1 MATWVRTRTFLGGL
15 ALVSGIACASLCAS
29 PSRAASLAGDTIN
42 GTLNFCTLGNGGNV
56 FTSPS
61 GAAPLTFEYSDGSN
75 DDTATFSATMLTIED
90 QVTDTACGWGMSFTD
105 VTTAFPSLTLIS
117 SNFAPDLTFDLTG
130 GVIDI
135 SWDGILTGPA
145 DFIAVFNIDGDLPTP
160 EPGSLAVFGVAL
172 VGVGLIRQR
181 RRHAE
186 LSPMVA

>member
-1 MATWVRTRTFLGGL
+1 M
-15 ALVSGIACASLCAS
+15 
-29 PSRAASLAGDTIN
+29 
-42 GTLNFCTLGNGGNV
+42 GGNV
-56 FTSPS
+56 FTPTL
-61 GAAPLTFEYSDGSN
+61 GTAP
-75 DDTATFSATMLTIED
+75 LTIED
-90 QVTDTACGWGMSFTD
+90 QVFDTARGWGMSFTD

-181 RRHAE
+181 RR
-186 LSPMVA
+186 